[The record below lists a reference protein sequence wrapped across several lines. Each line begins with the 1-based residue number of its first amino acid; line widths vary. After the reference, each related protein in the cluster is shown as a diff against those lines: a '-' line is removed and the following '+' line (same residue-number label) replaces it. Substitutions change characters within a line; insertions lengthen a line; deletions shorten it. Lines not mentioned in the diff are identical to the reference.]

1 MLGNLYYLVAEEANK
16 PNFEVSKLTDRM
28 KIFEDF
34 IGQFITLLPNIINL
48 LLAGSTFF
56 GIWLIYRGIRN
67 SIRDVTHITPDMKK
81 SNLIRHIISGMFLI
95 SIPFHLSTLSETFF
109 VDASDQDLATAID
122 KSFYQT
128 VLNVGEGDQ
137 SSYFYNATLAA
148 GFSAATMILGL
159 FAFIRGFYLISQRE
173 ENGSM
178 VQKETSAAAIGTH
191 ILGGFILTQM
201 WRFVG

>member
-1 MLGNLYYLVAEEANK
+1 MLGNIYYLVAEEAEK
-16 PNFEVSKLTDRM
+16 PSFKVSQFTDRM

-48 LLAGSTFF
+48 LLAASSFF

-67 SIRDVTHITPDMKK
+67 SIRDVTHITPDMKR
-81 SNLIRHIISGMFLI
+81 SNLIRHLISGTFLI
-95 SIPFHLSTLSETFF
+95 SIPFHLSTLSDTFF
-109 VDASDQDLATAID
+109 VEATDQDLATAID

-128 VLNVGEGDQ
+128 VLDVGEGSQ
-137 SSYFYNATLAA
+137 SAYFYNATLAA

-178 VQKETSAAAIGTH
+178 VQKETSASSISTH
-191 ILGGFILTQM
+191 IFGGFVLTQM
-201 WRFVG
+201 WRLFG